1 MQQTM
6 QEKSKGNSGIN
17 PTKDLKKISE
27 IRERYLRDPL
37 PIRLGGLAANLA
49 RINSFSKNINNKEA
63 AESLVN
69 ECKYFIEWTADEAE
83 MSIKEYLVKLQIEFA
98 LWQLRWDRIWIDD
111 KTRAEIASS
120 SKLYSEKLLVLSGLA
135 SG

>member
-1 MQQTM
+1 
-6 QEKSKGNSGIN
+6 
-17 PTKDLKKISE
+17 
-27 IRERYLRDPL
+27 
-37 PIRLGGLAANLA
+37 
-49 RINSFSKNINNKEA
+49 
-63 AESLVN
+63 
-69 ECKYFIEWTADEAE
+69 